1 MNPDRT
7 NTKNTPNKRGRNTPI
22 QVKSQ
27 CQKTAILDK
36 RLLLVQPV
44 RRLLF
49 KTERSE
55 RSEMAKVAIQRIRS
69 RDTGT
74 NNHIQEHIV
83 VVHQGLAH
91 PRLCADL
98 WSQPWATVRL
108 TARFVNPPPTIRWI
122 AQRDHTPTINHNLLA
137 LIQPTLVT
145 REAKTSTMNTLLI
158 AHLHRKS
165 THTAYYHNT
174 RDKEQGQELTLP
186 TNLLPFQPSRGRPW
200 NQGHT
205 HSCRRH

>member
-1 MNPDRT
+1 M
-7 NTKNTPNKRGRNTPI
+7 
-22 QVKSQ
+22 
-27 CQKTAILDK
+27 
-36 RLLLVQPV
+36 
-44 RRLLF
+44 
-49 KTERSE
+49 
-55 RSEMAKVAIQRIRS
+55 
-69 RDTGT
+69 
-74 NNHIQEHIV
+74 V
-83 VVHQGLAH
+83 VLQLHAH

-98 WSQPWATVRL
+98 WSQPWPTVRL
-108 TARFVNPPPTIRWI
+108 TARFVNPPPTIQWI

-145 REAKTSTMNTLLI
+145 WEAKTSTMTTPLI

-165 THTAYYHNT
+165 IHTAYLNNA

-205 HSCRRH
+205 HSCHHH